1 MLRLRQLTVPNTRSK
16 NKLSI
21 RSRFSRSK
29 AETNVATRS
38 FVSSENPSLVNNVN
52 VIFLILSIFVCV
64 CVCVFF
70 FFNCLFIKCL
80 FWFLFI
86 YRSVCECGNGEEV
99 FGGEGVSEI
108 GEEAIFGGVRLYV
121 HTGVQRS
128 ENFPG
133 ISALRS
139 IYDGIPMEVKDN
151 LQTVYFVHPDLQAR
165 LFFATFGRFL
175 FTGG

>member
-64 CVCVFF
+64 VSVCF
-70 FFNCLFIKCL
+70 FFNCLVIKFL

-108 GEEAIFGGVRLYV
+108 GEEAIFGGVRA
-121 HTGVQRS
+121 HRS
-128 ENFPG
+128 SKEREFSGNLSPT
-133 ISALRS
+133 INLRWDS
-139 IYDGIPMEVKDN
+139 DRGERQSTDCVFCASRPSS
-151 LQTVYFVHPDLQAR
+151 
-165 LFFATFGRFL
+165 
-175 FTGG
+175 

>member
-64 CVCVFF
+64 VSVCF
-70 FFNCLFIKCL
+70 FFNCLVIKFL

-108 GEEAIFGGVRLYV
+108 GEEAIFGGVRA
-121 HTGVQRS
+121 HRS
-128 ENFPG
+128 SKEREFSGNLSPT
-133 ISALRS
+133 INLRWDS
-139 IYDGIPMEVKDN
+139 DGGERQSTDCVFCASRPSS
-151 LQTVYFVHPDLQAR
+151 
-165 LFFATFGRFL
+165 
-175 FTGG
+175 

>member
-70 FFNCLFIKCL
+70 FNCLFIKCL

-108 GEEAIFGGVRLYV
+108 GEEAIFGGVRA
-121 HTGVQRS
+121 HRS
-128 ENFPG
+128 SKEREFSGNLSPT
-133 ISALRS
+133 INLRWDS
-139 IYDGIPMEVKDN
+139 DGGERQSTD
-151 LQTVYFVHPDLQAR
+151 FVFCASRPSS
-165 LFFATFGRFL
+165 
-175 FTGG
+175 

>member
-64 CVCVFF
+64 VSVCF

-108 GEEAIFGGVRLYV
+108 GEEAIFGGVRA
-121 HTGVQRS
+121 HRS
-128 ENFPG
+128 SKEREFSGNLSPT
-133 ISALRS
+133 INLRWDS
-139 IYDGIPMEVKDN
+139 DGGERQSTDCVFCASRPSS
-151 LQTVYFVHPDLQAR
+151 
-165 LFFATFGRFL
+165 
-175 FTGG
+175 